1 MGIIREVVKFMNRDR
16 ADRPKGPAPL
26 PRFESEKVFGRNACR
41 AVWKNRPQDI
51 MRAAVATDARTA
63 FGDCLRDLASRKIA
77 YSIVDE
83 EELSRIAGSEHHEGV
98 CFLVRA
104 KKTLGDDAVAT
115 MAQMQGPILCL
126 DKVGNPHNFGAVVR
140 SCAHFGVPAILGDQT
155 LPSLSGAGGRVAEGG
170 SEHVSL
176 VKVSN
181 LEKTIRELKSKGLT
195 VYAVDNKG
203 GQPIYKTDLDSKAV
217 FILGAEGPGL
227 SAILRKVADE
237 IVTIPGTGLVES
249 LNVSVAAALIL
260 GEYWRQHERSEQK
273 ATPENK
279 KRIPS
284 TQRPHRKL
292 RR

>member
-1 MGIIREVVKFMNRDR
+1 MSRS
-16 ADRPKGPAPL
+16 PTPPL
-26 PRFESEKVFGRNACR
+26 RFESEKVFGRNACR

-51 MRAAVATDARTA
+51 MRAAVATEARTA
-63 FGDCLRDLASRKIA
+63 FGDCLRDLAARKVA
-77 YSIVDE
+77 YTIVEE
-83 EELSRIAGSEHHEGV
+83 EELSRIAGSDHHEGV

-104 KKTLGDDAVAT
+104 RKALGDDAVAT
-115 MAQMQGPILCL
+115 MAQMKGPILCL

-140 SCAHFGVPAILGDQT
+140 SCAHFGVPAILGDQN

-203 GQPIYKTDLDSKAV
+203 GEPIYSKAIDV
-217 FILGAEGPGL
+217 KALFILGAEGPGL
-227 SAILRKVADE
+227 SSTLRKLADE

-260 GEYWRQHERSEQK
+260 GEYWRQHDGSNKK
-273 ATPENK
+273 ATPQSPQHKE
-279 KRIPS
+279 RLPS

-292 RR
+292 RK